1 LVHTVP
7 LVDTIPLNVV
17 LFTSALLFAIGV
29 GGVVV
34 RRNAIILFM
43 CIELMLNA
51 VNLAFIG
58 VSPYVGIEGQVFVF
72 FVIAVAAAEAAVGLA
87 IIIAIFRHAE
97 TVDIQNFR
105 LLRW

>member
-1 LVHTVP
+1 MLT
-7 LVDTIPLNVV
+7 TIPLGWTLALSAI
-17 LFTSALLFAIGV
+17 LFSIGTF
-29 GGVVV
+29 GVVI

-51 VNLAFIG
+51 VNLAFVG
-58 VSPYVGIEGQVFVF
+58 LAPYAGLQGHVFVF

-87 IIIAIFRHAE
+87 IIISVFRHAE
-97 TVDIQNFR
+97 SVDIKNFG

>member
-1 LVHTVP
+1 MGE
-7 LVDTIPLNVV
+7 IPLEYS
-17 LFTSALLFAIGV
+17 LGLSALLFVIGA
-29 GGVVV
+29 GGVLI

-51 VNLAFIG
+51 VNLAFIALAPHAG
-58 VSPYVGIEGQVFVF
+58 VEGQVFVF

-87 IIIAIFRHAE
+87 IIISVFRHNE
-97 TVDIQNFR
+97 SVDIKNFS

>member
-1 LVHTVP
+1 MNE
-7 LVDTIPLNVV
+7 LN
-17 LFTSALLFAIGV
+17 LALGLSAILFAIGAA
-29 GGVVV
+29 GVVV

-51 VNLAFIG
+51 VNLAF
-58 VSPYVGIEGQVFVF
+58 VALSPYAGIEGQVFVF

-87 IIIAIFRHAE
+87 IVISIFRHAE
-97 TVDIQNFR
+97 TVDIKNFS

>member
-1 LVHTVP
+1 MPDSSLIGP
-7 LVDTIPLNVV
+7 LGLSAILFSIGAAGV
-17 LFTSALLFAIGV
+17 LI
-29 GGVVV
+29 

-51 VNLAFIG
+51 VNLAFVA
-58 VSPYVGIEGQVFVF
+58 VSPFAGIQGQVFVF

-87 IIIAIFRHAE
+87 IILSLFRHAE
-97 TVDIQNFR
+97 TVDIKNFS

>member
-1 LVHTVP
+1 METVP
-7 LVDTIPLNVV
+7 LQYSLG
-17 LFTSALLFAIGV
+17 LSALLFSIGMA
-29 GGVVV
+29 GVVL

-51 VNLAFIG
+51 VNLAF
-58 VSPYVGIEGQVFVF
+58 VALSPYAGVQGQVFVF

-87 IIIAIFRHAE
+87 IIISVFRHSE
-97 TVDIQNFR
+97 SVDIKNFS

>member
-1 LVHTVP
+1 MHESLYGP
-7 LVDTIPLNVV
+7 LGL
-17 LFTSALLFAIGV
+17 SAILFAIGAA
-29 GGVVV
+29 GVLI

-51 VNLAFIG
+51 VNLAFVA
-58 VSPYVGIEGQVFVF
+58 VSPIAGIQGQVYVF

-87 IIIAIFRHAE
+87 IIISLFRHAE
-97 TVDIQNFR
+97 TVDIKNFS

>member
-1 LVHTVP
+1 VLVEA
-7 LVDTIPLNVV
+7 LWLSAV
-17 LFTSALLFAIGV
+17 LFSIGV
-29 GGVVV
+29 AGVIM

-51 VNLAFIG
+51 VNLAF
-58 VSPYVGIEGQVFVF
+58 VSMSPYAGIDGQVIVF

-87 IIIAIFRHAE
+87 IVISVFRHSAS
-97 TVDIQNFR
+97 VDIRNFS